1 MKHEILAFDKSVEPL
16 VFHVV
21 EAFSK
26 KSETLAFEVELPA
39 GCDAQ
44 LKQIMGWS
52 TPQRG
57 DEGYN
62 LSRSQAAAIEALAGR
77 LFYDDDN
84 IFQLT
89 CNIG

>member
-26 KSETLAFEVELPA
+26 KSETLAFEVKLPA

-52 TPQRG
+52 TPLRG
-57 DEGYN
+57 DEGYD
-62 LSRSQAAAIEALAGR
+62 LSPSQAAAIEEFVGPR
-77 LFYDDDN
+77 FYDDDH

-89 CNIG
+89 CNFN

>member
-1 MKHEILAFDKSVEPL
+1 MKYIIEVFDK
-16 VFHVV
+16 
-21 EAFSK
+21 
-26 KSETLAFEVELPA
+26 ETELLAFEIVLPD

-44 LKQIMGWS
+44 LAAIMGWS

-62 LSRSQAAAIEALAGR
+62 LSAEQMVAIEKLAGR
-77 LFYDDDN
+77 HFHEENY

-89 CNIG
+89 CNTD